1 MLEDPPDVVLGWGR
15 GHAQAGSGSVI
26 GVEPQPP
33 LPNPL
38 PRGEREQEPADKTF
52 HALENKRHSTRWK
65 TKDVPRVGRQKTF
78 HALEDKTR
86 RHDVSR
92 VTGAKNAAA

>member
-52 HALENKRHSTRWK
+52 HALENKRRSTRWK
-65 TKDVPRVGRQKTF
+65 TKPAGMTFPALREQKM
-78 HALEDKTR
+78 R
-86 RHDVSR
+86 RHDLPC
-92 VTGAKNAAA
+92 G